1 MGGTTS
7 QTEATAVVD
16 ESQTEQYNATL
27 LADPISPKLSVKPLV
42 EDSQS
47 DETVLAADEG
57 SEQITDADRP
67 STPDSQHSSC
77 HIAETSLPNP
87 VSPKLSDKAEAENS
101 VPAVQ
106 EPEQE
111 GPAELPCSVDAVEAS
126 DPVVSESHLE
136 EIAAQPS
143 SSITVEEVEIT
154 KTGSDGSQQEQK
166 TVQPEA
172 TWEAPQLPAV
182 GSPARQVVLQTTSN
196 QHDCALDSQGK
207 KSKAF
212 LQYWGFRS
220 VNRPRKGFCGVPGYA
235 LHLAVDQNDLESVKA
250 LLASGADVAQ
260 TNSAGRTACEL
271 AQWLNKQGSHDEI
284 IVAFR
289 NWP

>member
-7 QTEATAVVD
+7 QTEAPAVVD
-16 ESQTEQYNATL
+16 ENQAEQYNATL

-47 DETVLAADEG
+47 DEIALAADEG
-57 SEQITDADRP
+57 SEQVIDADQP
-67 STPDSQHSSC
+67 STPDSSC

-101 VPAVQ
+101 VPIVR

-111 GPAELPCSVDAVEAS
+111 GIAEPPSSVDAVEAS
-126 DPVVSESHLE
+126 DPVVPEYHLE
-136 EIAAQPS
+136 DIVAQPS
-143 SSITVEEVEIT
+143 SSITAEEVEIME
-154 KTGSDGSQQEQK
+154 TGSDGSQQEQK

-172 TWEAPQLPAV
+172 TWEASQLPAV
-182 GSPARQVVLQTTSN
+182 SSLARQVVLQTTSN
-196 QHDCALDSQGK
+196 QHDCDLDSQVK

-220 VNRPRKGFCGVPGYA
+220 VNCPRKGFCGVPGYA
-235 LHLAVDQNDLESVKA
+235 LHLAVDQNDLDSVKA
-250 LLASGADVAQ
+250 LVASGADVAQ

-271 AQWLNKQGSHDEI
+271 AQWLNQQGSHDEI

-289 NWP
+289 SWP